1 MKKTT
6 TLYWIITSLFG
17 AFMAFTAIPDIL
29 MVPDAVTF
37 MNHIGYPNYFIP
49 FIGVAKVLGVIA
61 ILIPGYPRIKEWA
74 YAGLAYDLIGAVYS
88 VVSTDGFDSSM
99 LFMVLPFGFF
109 IWSYVLYHKKIAA
122 VQS

>member
-6 TLYWIITSLFG
+6 TLYWIITSLFST
-17 AFMAFTAIPDIL
+17 FMIFTAVPDIL
-29 MVPDAVTF
+29 MVPEAVTF
-37 MNHIGYPNYFIP
+37 MNHLGYPNYFIP
-49 FIGVAKVLGVIA
+49 FIGVAKILGAIA

-88 VVSTDGFDSSM
+88 AVSTDGFDTGM
-99 LFMVLPFGFF
+99 LFMVLPFSFF
-109 IWSYVLYHKKIAA
+109 ILSYVLYHKKIAA

>member
-6 TLYWIITSLFG
+6 TLYWIITSLFS
-17 AFMAFTAIPDIL
+17 AFMIFTAVPDIL
-29 MVPDAVTF
+29 MVPEAVTF
-37 MNHIGYPNYFIP
+37 MNHLGYPNYFIP
-49 FIGVAKVLGVIA
+49 FIGVAKILGAIA

-88 VVSTDGFDSSM
+88 AVSTDGFDTGM

-109 IWSYVLYHKKIAA
+109 VWSYVLYHKKIAA
-122 VQS
+122 V